1 MSRRIRV
8 YLTLS
13 LRDADLLNDGLEL
26 LQAETEYLDRL
37 GHANAGPRLGKMQQ
51 RLVELTEAQ
60 RPSLLAEGMFD
71 GPPDDYDE
79 GGA

>member
-1 MSRRIRV
+1 MPRRIRV

-13 LRDADLLNDGLEL
+13 LKDADLLADLLDMYLATGNDFRPE
-26 LQAETEYLDRL
+26 E
-37 GHANAGPRLGKMQQ
+37 NAPARFEKMHQ

-60 RPSLLAEGMFD
+60 RPNLAEGMFD

-79 GGA
+79 GGT